1 MTNPITSVG
10 ASTSAAT
17 NYTSVPLNDST
28 IDLIKLALQSPGT
41 NNINYINAYNAI
53 YGEIEGS
60 GINSDINS
68 GTQYWFS

>member
-41 NNINYINAYNAI
+41 NNINCLLAI
-53 YGEIEGS
+53 WYG
-60 GINSDINS
+60 
-68 GTQYWFS
+68 